1 MKKIHLTPIAALAIF
16 AGAAL
21 AQESREYDLEPFTQI
36 DASIVRLEVTVG
48 PAQSVS
54 IVAERGDLDDLD
66 VYVRGGEL
74 NIEPKRRINFGRN
87 KRFAAT
93 ITVPSLEGLDLSA
106 GADAHVTG
114 VDADE
119 FMVDLS
125 SGAQAEI
132 TGSCREL
139 EVDISSGARIRAR
152 NFICAEA
159 IADASS
165 GATGDIHASEA
176 VNADAS
182 SGGRLRVYGGPTR
195 VRVDTSSGGDIDIR
209 SEGGE

>member
-1 MKKIHLTPIAALAIF
+1 MHKIQLAAAAFSVLASTA
-16 AGAAL
+16 AGA
-21 AQESREYDLEPFTQI
+21 QEARDYDLAPFTEI
-36 DASIVRLEVTVG
+36 DASIVTLEVTVG

-66 VYVRGGEL
+66 VYVRNGEL

-87 KRFAAT
+87 KRFTAT
-93 ITVPSLEGLDLSA
+93 ITLPSLEGLDLSA

-119 FMVDLS
+119 FMIDLS

-132 TGSCREL
+132 TGTCREL

-195 VRVDTSSGGDIDIR
+195 VRVDTSSGGDVDIR
-209 SEGGE
+209 SDGAE